1 MEFLVFLLVVII
13 GILLYIAI
21 KYQNANKKM
30 HDTLELY
37 VKNNKVVTDFD
48 RYQEERTK
56 EADRFCARKQSEVD
70 YLNGQKLALQTEL
83 AELRSDLIVETGFVD
98 EYRDVKSVDIKNQL
112 SVLRNKQ
119 KDMVKNGK
127 ALIITSSEKKSVINK
142 QAQQILRCF
151 NTETTEIIG
160 GVTVKNIDSSRT
172 KINKSFET
180 INNLFAVDGVQIT
193 REYLMTKLDEMS
205 LVYSYLRRVEEEKE
219 IHRANVEQMKEEE
232 KARRELERREQEIEK
247 DIKQHQ
253 NEVNKLMKY
262 MQKSRDDVERQL
274 YIDKIQELESKLKDL
289 QESKADVSNRR
300 QNAKAG
306 FVYIISNVGSFGE
319 NVYKIGMT
327 RRLEPM
333 DRIRELSSAS
343 VPFVFDVHALI
354 FSNDAPGLESTLHQF
369 FDSKRINKVNP
380 RKEFFKVDLEEIK
393 QVVLENHN
401 ATVNFVDIPDATE
414 YRETLKMEGKALP
427 VQVEAFES
435 TISHE
440 VKSDSQ
446 FRPVPKKKVAK
457 AQPVKVKPVKR
468 DTTHLYV
475 N

>member
-1 MEFLVFLLVVII
+1 MEFVVFMLIVIV

-30 HDTLELY
+30 HATLENYVANHKIVSDADSYQQKVKEEANELY
-37 VKNNKVVTDFD
+37 SLNEQRLADLAAQKK
-48 RYQEERTK
+48 QLAK
-56 EADRFCARKQSEVD
+56 EIRDMR
-70 YLNGQKLALQTEL
+70 
-83 AELRSDLIVETGFVD
+83 AELVIEGSFVD
-98 EYRDVKSVDIKNQL
+98 EYTEIKAVDIKNKL
-112 SVLRNKQ
+112 AVKRNEEKE
-119 KDMVKNGK
+119 MVKNGS
-127 ALIITSSEKKSVINK
+127 ALEITSSEKQSVVNK
-142 QAQQILRCF
+142 QAQQIIRCF
-151 NTETTEIIG
+151 NTESSEIIDHI
-160 GVTVKNIDSSRT
+160 TVKNIDSSRA
-172 KINKSFET
+172 KIERSFDQINKIFK
-180 INNLFAVDGVQIT
+180 VDGVQLT
-193 REYLMTKLDEMS
+193 REFLSVKLDEMS

-219 IHRANVEQMKEEE
+219 IHRANVEQMREEE

-262 MQKSRDDVERQL
+262 MQKSHDDVERQL
-274 YIDKIQELESKLKDL
+274 YIDKIKELEDQL
-289 QESKADVSNRR
+289 QSLNESKKDVSNRR

-319 NVYKIGMT
+319 NIYKIGMT

-354 FSNDAPGLESTLHQF
+354 FSDDAPGLESVLHRY
-369 FDSKRINKVNP
+369 FDAKRVNKVNP

-393 QVVLENHN
+393 NVVLENHN

-414 YRETLKMEGKALP
+414 YRETLKLEGKAMP
-427 VQVEAFES
+427 VHVDDYES
-435 TISHE
+435 TVSHA
-440 VKSDSQ
+440 VKSNSQ
-446 FRPVPKKKVAK
+446 FKPDTKKVVSK
-457 AQPVKVKPVKR
+457 ARPVKVKPIKR
-468 DTTHLYV
+468 VETYSLG